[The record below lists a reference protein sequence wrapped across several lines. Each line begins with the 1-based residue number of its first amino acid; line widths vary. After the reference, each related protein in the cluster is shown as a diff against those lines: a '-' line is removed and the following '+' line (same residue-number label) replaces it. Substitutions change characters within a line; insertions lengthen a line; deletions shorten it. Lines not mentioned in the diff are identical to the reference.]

1 MDENLEIE
9 KSDEVI
15 EEIAVK
21 HGDTN
26 DPETVEM
33 IKEISVKHGV
43 SIGRDDPIMILP
55 TMNNWLIHK
64 LVENNKQL
72 MNEANI
78 NQKKILEEFE
88 SHFAGLL
95 LVWKTEA
102 DGKASQT
109 LNTALD
115 AINQSK
121 SDQENFKS
129 DQENFL
135 EKFKSEMDAGAKLW
149 AKAAEEKSCQIL
161 NTALDASKKVI
172 DDCVKKSVDAI
183 NNELIDEKLT
193 APLRR
198 AKGVAILNLVAA
210 VMVVASAGCV
220 ILVVKEIL

>member
-15 EEIAVK
+15 EEIAVN
-21 HGDTN
+21 HDTN

-43 SIGRDDPIMILP
+43 AIGRDDPIMILP
-55 TMNNWLIHK
+55 TMNNRLINTFT
-64 LVENNKQL
+64 ENNRQL

-78 NQKKILEEFE
+78 NQKKILEEFK

-121 SDQENFKS
+121 SDQ
-129 DQENFL
+129 QIFL
-135 EKFKSEMDAGAKLW
+135 EKFNSEMASGAKLW
-149 AKAAEEKSCQIL
+149 EKAAEEKACQTL
-161 NTALDASKKVI
+161 NTALDASKKLI

-198 AKGVAILNLVAA
+198 AKGVAMLNLVAA

-220 ILVVKEIL
+220 ILVVKEIF